1 MVRGVDYMLKL
12 QGQTDNSG
20 LDKRIIPSL
29 ASDWFRD
36 GHVTTF
42 ENLVKLTTE
51 KLSFYFIFYP

>member
-1 MVRGVDYMLKL
+1 MVQGVDYLPKL

-20 LDKRIIPSL
+20 LDNQIIPPL

-42 ENLVKLTTE
+42 AN
-51 KLSFYFIFYP
+51 